1 MSNFEKSMS
10 IQMELIWDFVRDY
23 KRWVKNQVVLI
34 VIWSNGNINNR
45 LDEDTLAM
53 YWVNKFASKY
63 REIFESGNTDKK
75 RISKLLYN

>member
-23 KRWVKNQVVLI
+23 KRWVKNKVVLI
-34 VIWSNGNINNR
+34 VIWEKEKSTNL

-53 YWVNKFASKY
+53 FWVNKFASKF
-63 REIFESGNTDKK
+63 REMFDAGYTDKK
-75 RISKLLYN
+75 KISKLLYN